1 MLDSGGAAARQVS
14 MCFSPRT
21 PWISEEWPEELQE
34 SRESWAKEQH
44 AWYSCVMREFILYQD
59 DSGQWTAE
67 CKEMPGY
74 RVKGKTEEEALA
86 KIKSALLT
94 FYPCRCEE

>member
-1 MLDSGGAAARQVS
+1 
-14 MCFSPRT
+14 
-21 PWISEEWPEELQE
+21 
-34 SRESWAKEQH
+34 
-44 AWYSCVMREFILYQD
+44 MREFILYQD

-67 CKEMPGY
+67 CKDMPGY
-74 RVKGKTEEEALA
+74 RVKAKTEEEALE